1 MGWSELLIIGIVALI
16 VVGPKDLPGMFR
28 EFGKF
33 TAKIRGM
40 ARDFQRAMEDAAD
53 QSGVGDVA
61 KTLKSASNPSGAA
74 RDAFMDATKDLTNW
88 SPDDPVDGPIPG
100 KYTAEFTKERQEA
113 AQRIRETAAARAEAR
128 LKQEEAAAATK
139 ARVDAKLAAEDEDP
153 GMVQGAE
160 DPVRIAPPVE
170 QPAASAPPEGP
181 SEGPEEGK
189 KTT

>member
-61 KTLKSASNPSGAA
+61 KTFKSAANPGGAA
-74 RDAFMDATKDLTNW
+74 RDAFRDASKDLTNW
-88 SPDDPVDGPIPG
+88 NPDDAVKGPTPG
-100 KYTAEFTKERQEA
+100 KHTAEFTKERQEA
-113 AQRIRETAAARAEAR
+113 AQRIRDTAAARAEAR
-128 LKQEEAAAATK
+128 QKQEAEAAATK
-139 ARVDAKLAAEDEDP
+139 ARVEAKRAAEADEDP
-153 GMVQGAE
+153 GMVQGSE
-160 DPVRIAPPVE
+160 DPVR
-170 QPAASAPPEGP
+170 SAPPQAEQPDPPAQQP
-181 SEGPEEGK
+181 SDTEK
-189 KTT
+189 KST